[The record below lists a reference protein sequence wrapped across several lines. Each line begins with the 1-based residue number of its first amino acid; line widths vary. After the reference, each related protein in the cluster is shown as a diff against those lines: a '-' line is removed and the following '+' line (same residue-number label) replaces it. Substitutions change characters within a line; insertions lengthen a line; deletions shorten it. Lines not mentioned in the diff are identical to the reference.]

1 MVTTVGDGMHSSSYT
16 LTIEVK
22 GHYLHAIVTGLN
34 SVENVV
40 SYLQQLRKEC
50 DARGCFRVLIE
61 ERLEGPRLRTLDVFQ
76 IASQGVVGASR
87 MDAMAFV
94 DVNAEGDLM
103 KFAETVAA
111 NRGLPM
117 RLFTSVSDARKW
129 LQRREDGPGPS

>member
-1 MVTTVGDGMHSSSYT
+1 MTTVGDGTHSSSYT
-16 LTIEVK
+16 LTIEVE
-22 GHYLHAIVTGLN
+22 GDYLHTIVTGVN

-40 SYLQQLRKEC
+40 AYLQQLRQEC
-50 DARGCFRVLIE
+50 EARHCFRVLIE

-87 MDAMAFV
+87 IDAMAFV

-111 NRGLPM
+111 NRGLPI
-117 RLFTSVSDARKW
+117 RLFSSVSDARTW
-129 LQRREDGPGPS
+129 LQRQDDDRG